1 MAGNKIIISAQANN
15 NTSGLIT
22 LSPEVGNYTVKFPD
36 SLKCK
41 KGDLLNLF
49 CPVCHENLASPKHL
63 NLATIILTNEAD
75 EEFEIFFSQVVGE
88 HSTIKMVG
96 DHADLF
102 GEHADRYQDLF
113 KPRQMF

>member
-1 MAGNKIIISAQANN
+1 MDGDKIMISAKAKNN
-15 NTSGLIT
+15 SSGLIL
-22 LSPEVGNYTVKFPD
+22 LSPEIGNYSVQFPD

-49 CPVCHENLASPKHL
+49 CPVCHEDLASPKHV
-63 NLATIILTNEAD
+63 NLAMVILTNEAD

-88 HSTIKMVG
+88 HSTIKMMG

-113 KPRQMF
+113 NPRQMF